1 MKRLLTALAVA
12 FVATIA
18 SARIADTQLFEDSNY
33 TNAFL
38 PSAENEDCS
47 VLETHASQPVI
58 GVPYPCGGFGDKYLS
73 LDTGDATLFRTNTVE
88 GNVYFDMA
96 VQFTPSATELDLG
109 QGSEFET
116 SHAKFAIYQNASSN
130 IVVACADSSSMP
142 TNVVTATRVAPDTWA
157 RLTVFANKNSY
168 GLYSFQIRIN
178 EALVENPISVENP
191 LPEVGRYDFRG
202 VPGGLSSSV
211 TQVGFKGTGAVDDFV
226 ARTTD
231 PFIDAVD
238 TKATIAGEGYYSLTN
253 ALAEA
258 DANTVVTL
266 AAAHAG
272 TIPLVRGQSYKIN
285 LSNWEF
291 GGFTVDSFNAHDALK
306 IVEGDGYTTY
316 EAVAGVAYVTSLVPT
331 YSQIYYASVADAL
344 PHCDISNQVCIAMGT
359 NVTETVYIPAGKTL
373 YLYEGM
379 GQFLGTFDGPGTV
392 NMTSHPSKYKHG
404 PMVKG
409 EANGATLFEPT
420 WTGTFQ
426 VGWEAFG
433 YGFVFNDFGNANSTV
448 ELACTH
454 IGMPYGDYRP
464 FTGFPST
471 YWGSASDGGTA
482 PTIIPAIKLSTDWVI
497 PSEGGWGGT
506 TTVIGKLSGPSNL
519 TVSASSSV
527 RTYQINSLDG
537 YSGKLTTIHGY
548 DEHMA
553 RVYPSFRIGNIV
565 YDGEAGYDVCFAKT
579 SVDVSFVDL
588 DSTTVNS
595 SAINLAIGTYG
606 GVTGLYKARA
616 AATVEGETTGYRTVE
631 EAVAA
636 ATNNLTAA
644 TQPPSVAIYDGTA
657 FSEEGWTSA
666 GEGVYVYDSYVK
678 ARIGDTPYFSLYR
691 AIAAAAAQAPAP
703 VTIDLVAKSTETVE
717 IPANVTVVVGGA
729 DYFECAFSGSGAIK
743 YKEVPMVSA
752 YVNNLYS
759 QLQSSAWTGTYIPD
773 YDIVSSY
780 LPSFNEFGNAASTF
794 EIPEGRTLS
803 GYMVNNTGMVLTN
816 YPTLKVSGT
825 LYVYKVYNG
834 DDGTNV
840 FSKITGSGTVAF
852 EINISNE
859 SGCYRVLS
867 LEDWDGTLEV
877 KYSND
882 QLVAIDRIVSGSGT
896 VRFGYEP
903 AYRPEIGDGWHGKV
917 IYPGSEITP
926 ITPGQTDGQTYN
938 DQASAVAAAAAV
950 TPAASD
956 AVATALG
963 EKATEEYLTKFEAK
977 VVDNGNNTYSVVV
990 DLTDAAKTELADEA
1004 TTNVAVAVAS
1014 QLAEIAADA
1023 TGEQTDVSVT
1033 GATPGF
1039 YYSISYGTAVGAIDT
1054 EGERVMAP
1062 ASGSVTLQTPAKAAD
1077 ATAGFY
1083 RVNVNVAPKPS
1094 NP

>member
-1 MKRLLTALAVA
+1 M
-12 FVATIA
+12 
-18 SARIADTQLFEDSNY
+18 FEDSNY

-38 PSAENEDCS
+38 PDAENEDCS

-58 GVPYPCGGFGDKYLS
+58 GAPYPCGGFGDKYLS
-73 LDTGDATLFRTNTVE
+73 LDTGAATLFRTNTVE

-96 VQFTPSATELDLG
+96 VQFTPSAAEIDVG
-109 QGSEFET
+109 PYSEFDT

-130 IVVACADSSSMP
+130 IVVVCTGPWAGT
-142 TNVVTATRVAPDTWA
+142 TNLVTETRVDPGTWA
-157 RLTVFANKNSY
+157 RLTVFAKND
-168 GLYSFQIRIN
+168 GGKCIFQIRIN
-178 EALVENPISVENP
+178 GTLVENPVPALGEGP
-191 LPEVGRYDFRG
+191 YDFWG
-202 VPGGLSSSV
+202 LGGLSYSV
-211 TQVGFKGTGAVDDFV
+211 TKVGFRGTGAVDDFV

-231 PFIDAVD
+231 PFIAGAA
-238 TKATIAGEGYYSLTN
+238 ATVADGNEGYASLED

-266 AAAHAG
+266 TAAHAG

-285 LSNWEF
+285 LNDQEF
-291 GGFTVDSFNAHDALK
+291 GGFTVDNDNAHDALK
-306 IVEGDGYTTY
+306 IVEGEGYTTY

-379 GQFLGTFDGPGTV
+379 GWFKGTFDGPGPV
-392 NMTSHPSKYKHG
+392 NMTSHPSKYEHG
-404 PMVKG
+404 PMVMG

-454 IGMPYGDYRP
+454 MGMPYGDYRP

-482 PTIIPAIKLSTDWVI
+482 PTIIPAIKLSTDWEI

-537 YSGKLTTIHGY
+537 YSGKLTTIPGY
-548 DEHMA
+548 DMEHMA
-553 RVYPSFRIGNIV
+553 LVYPSFRIGNIV
-565 YDGEAGYDVCFAKT
+565 HDGEAGYDVCFAKT

-595 SAINLAIGTYG
+595 SAINLAIGTYE

-636 ATNNLTAA
+636 ATNDLTAA

-691 AIAAAAAQAPAP
+691 AIAAAAAQPPAP

-773 YDIVSSY
+773 YDIVSPY

-816 YPTLKVSGT
+816 YPTLKVSGA
-825 LYVYKVYNG
+825 LDVYKGN
-834 DDGTNV
+834 DGTNV

-852 EINISNE
+852 SINISNE

-882 QLVAIDRIVSGSGT
+882 QLVAIDSIVSGSGT
-896 VRFGYEP
+896 VTFGYEP
-903 AYRPEIGDGWHGKV
+903 ACRPEVGDGWHGKV

-977 VVDNGNNTYSVVV
+977 AVDNGNNTYSVVV